1 MDLREIFV
9 AVAVGTLLA
18 TVGVAQTAG
27 AGDNTGGARL
37 YETCAQCHGEKAQG
51 SHLAFAPSIAGL
63 KDWYVLRQL
72 QNFRS
77 GVRGLHPDDTNG
89 LRMYPLSRVLKSDEE
104 VAAVA
109 AYVASLRPVRATATA
124 EGGDAVK
131 GAKYYETCA
140 ACHGKKGDGNEQMNA
155 PRLVNTSD
163 WYLVSSLQ
171 NFRAGVR
178 GWSSNNSNARMM
190 RAMSA
195 QLPDEQAIK
204 DVVAY
209 ILTLQ

>member
-1 MDLREIFV
+1 
-9 AVAVGTLLA
+9 
-18 TVGVAQTAG
+18 
-27 AGDNTGGARL
+27 
-37 YETCAQCHGEKAQG
+37 
-51 SHLAFAPSIAGL
+51 
-63 KDWYVLRQL
+63 
-72 QNFRS
+72 
-77 GVRGLHPDDTNG
+77 
-89 LRMYPLSRVLKSDEE
+89 
-104 VAAVA
+104 
-109 AYVASLRPVRATATA
+109 
-124 EGGDAVK
+124 
-131 GAKYYETCA
+131 
-140 ACHGKKGDGNEQMNA
+140 MNA

-178 GWSSNNSNARMM
+178 GWSSNNSNAQMM